1 MTPKAETAAE
11 IAELPAMTDNPLVQS
26 LSAALLE
33 RNGREVVLLDLRR
46 LSDATDCF
54 LIATGDSDTHAR
66 AIADNVLE
74 RCKAAGFSPAG
85 IEGRAGGDWIL
96 MDYVSAIVHI
106 FLPRVREYYQLE
118 TLWGDAPSLPVE

>member
-1 MTPKAETAAE
+1 MIPKAETATE
-11 IAELPAMTDNPLVQS
+11 IAELPALTDNPLVQS
-26 LSAALLE
+26 LSAAVLE
-33 RNGREVVLLDLRR
+33 RHGREIVLLDLRR

-66 AIADNVLE
+66 AIADHVLA
-74 RCKAAGFSPAG
+74 RCKAAGFRPTG

-96 MDYVSAIVHI
+96 MDYFSVVVHI
-106 FLPRVREYYQLE
+106 FLPHVRHYYQLE

>member
-1 MTPKAETAAE
+1 MTPKTKEARDTAAE
-11 IAELPAMTDNPLVQS
+11 PALLDDPLIRC
-26 LSAALLE
+26 LSAAVLE
-33 RNGREVVLLDLRR
+33 RNGREAVLLDLRR

-74 RCKAAGFSPAG
+74 RCKEAGFRPVG

-96 MDYVSAIVHI
+96 MDYVSAVVHI

-118 TLWGDAPSLPVE
+118 TLWGDAPSLSLE